1 MPDASLI
8 YGMIAIVALIIF
20 FVWVQGAQSRR
31 IKRSGIKTQGVIIE
45 NNEKQRSQRVSE
57 QLGGNINEPV
67 VRFTIDDG
75 SEIVGSPVTGFISQH
90 EVQVPSYIDI
100 IYDPNNPS
108 LFIIDPD

>member
-20 FVWVQGAQSRR
+20 YVWLQGAQSRR
-31 IKRSGIKTQGVIIE
+31 LKRIGIKARGVIIE
-45 NNEKQRSQRVSE
+45 NNEKQRSQPVSE

-67 VRFTIDDG
+67 VRFTIEDG
-75 SEIVGSPVTGFISQH
+75 SEIVGRPVTGFISQY
-90 EVQVPSYIDI
+90 EIQVPSYIDI

-108 LFIIDPD
+108 IFIIDPD